1 MAWDA
6 PAVQLDKHAA
16 LRASGLLREFTD
28 VGLRILAE
36 ATQQRTVGRSTYA
49 FRGGDP
55 SDALY
60 FVAKGTLQL
69 VPRDGGASLGELKAG
84 DTLGGFALLGV
95 GGEHLLSAMAANDV
109 ELLLLSR
116 EGFEAIKKSHPRTAL
131 KLTIALA
138 QDLAERLREAKG
150 PLREFLVWQISKRQQ
165 SEGR

>member
-1 MAWDA
+1 MAFE
-6 PAVQLDKHAA
+6 PPQPVDKHAA

-28 VGLRILAE
+28 VGIRIIAE
-36 ATQQRTVGRSTYA
+36 AAQQKSVGRGTYA

-60 FVAKGTLQL
+60 FVAKGTLQM
-69 VPRDGGASLGELKAG
+69 VPRDSSAVLGELTAG

-95 GGEHLLSAMAANDV
+95 GGEHLLSAMGANDV
-109 ELLLLSR
+109 ELLQLTR
-116 EGFEAIKKSHPRTAL
+116 EAFEEIRKKAPRTAL

-150 PLREFLVWQISKRQQ
+150 PLREFLVWQISKRQA
-165 SEGR
+165 EGR